1 MSLKR
6 HIPNTLTSLNLLSGC
21 FAVYFAFHQQFNYA
35 AYAVFLAAV
44 FDFFDGFTARLLKV
58 SSPIGKELDS
68 LADMVTF
75 GVAPAMVAFNFLM
88 NFNGQGIF
96 QSFPWLVFTPFII
109 AVFSGL
115 RLAKFNIDT
124 RQTSSFIGM
133 PTPANA
139 LFWVSLPLIH
149 YFPTENEMIKTVF
162 SFFLNPTVILV
173 NSILF
178 SYLLVA
184 ELPLFALKFKSF
196 GWAGNEVKF
205 IFLITCGI
213 LLAWL
218 KLLAIPFIIILYLLI
233 SIIIHLFNKKK
244 NEIQS

>member
-1 MSLKR
+1 MSLKH

-21 FAVYFAFHQQFNYA
+21 FAIYFAFQHQYNYV
-35 AYAVFLAAV
+35 AYAVFLAAL
-44 FDFFDGFTARLLKV
+44 FDFFDGFSARLLKV

-75 GVAPAMVAFNFLM
+75 GVAPAMLIFNYLINSDLPELLNSLPFLK
-88 NFNGQGIF
+88 
-96 QSFPWLVFTPFII
+96 FTPFLI
-109 AVFSGL
+109 AVFSGI

-124 RQTSSFIGM
+124 RQTSSFIGV

-139 LFWVSLPLIH
+139 LFWVSLPLLD
-149 YFPTENEMIKTVF
+149 YFPTENYLIQSTYNF
-162 SFFLNPTVILV
+162 LLNPVVILA
-173 NSILF
+173 NSLLF

-196 GWAGNEVKF
+196 GWKQNEVKF
-205 IFLITCGI
+205 IFLITCGL

-218 KLLAIPFIIILYLLI
+218 QLLAIPFIIILYILI
-233 SIIIHLFNKKK
+233 SIIIHQFNKKE
-244 NEIQS
+244 NEI

>member
-1 MSLKR
+1 MNIKQ

-21 FAVYFAFHQQFNYA
+21 FAVFFAFHKQFDFV
-35 AYAVFLAAV
+35 AYAVFLAAI
-44 FDFFDGFTARLLKV
+44 FDFFDGFSARLLKV

-75 GVAPAMVAFNFLM
+75 GVAPAMLVFNVLLYKS
-88 NFNGQGIF
+88 GDLL
-96 QSFPWLVFTPFII
+96 QSFPLLVFTPFII

-124 RQTSSFIGM
+124 RQSDSFIGM

-139 LFWVSLPLIH
+139 LFWVSLPLVYVYH
-149 YFPTENEMIKTVF
+149 PANNFVETVLH
-162 SFFLNPTVILV
+162 FLLQPEVILF
-173 NSILF
+173 NCLLF

-196 GWAGNEVKF
+196 GWQGNEVKF

-213 LLAWL
+213 LLAWWQ
-218 KLLAIPFIIILYLLI
+218 LLAIPFIIILYLLI
-233 SIIIHLFNKKK
+233 SIIIHLFNKKS
-244 NEIQS
+244 NEI